1 MISIILS
8 NNAVTV
14 TNAMTNKI
22 APIVSL
28 KIRSKV
34 PMFFF
39 MFNSIPCYRLIHSDI
54 LTHMHPH
61 TTIGH
66 VHLTVADLD
75 RSLAFYRD
83 ILGFTI
89 TAKYGD
95 SAVFLSAGG
104 YHHHIGLNTW
114 AGKGVLPP
122 PKGHSGLYH
131 VAILLPS
138 RLELAKCL
146 KRLMDAGYP
155 ISGAA
160 DHGVSEALY
169 LEDPDDIGI
178 ELYCDRPRETWT
190 VTNDGLVE
198 MVTEKLDIEGLL
210 AELD

>member
-1 MISIILS
+1 MPL
-8 NNAVTV
+8 
-14 TNAMTNKI
+14 
-22 APIVSL
+22 
-28 KIRSKV
+28 
-34 PMFFF
+34 
-39 MFNSIPCYRLIHSDI
+39 
-54 LTHMHPH
+54 
-61 TTIGH
+61 
-66 VHLTVADLD
+66 
-75 RSLAFYRD
+75 
-83 ILGFTI
+83 
-89 TAKYGD
+89 
-95 SAVFLSAGG
+95 
-104 YHHHIGLNTW
+104 
-114 AGKGVLPP
+114 
-122 PKGHSGLYH
+122 
-131 VAILLPS
+131 AILLPS